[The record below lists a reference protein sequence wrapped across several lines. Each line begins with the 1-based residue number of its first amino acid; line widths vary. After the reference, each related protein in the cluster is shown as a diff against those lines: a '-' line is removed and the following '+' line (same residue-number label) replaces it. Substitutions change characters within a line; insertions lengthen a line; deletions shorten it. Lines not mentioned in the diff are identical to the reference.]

1 MTNVDLSLIE
11 NMKLLS
17 IGILRFQPDL
27 VEPVMLVHSVELSS
41 FGFFQRGTVKE
52 MITFFDKTIAK
63 RTQPGQ
69 RQSVQQEGPD
79 N

>member
-1 MTNVDLSLIE
+1 MIT
-11 NMKLLS
+11 
-17 IGILRFQPDL
+17 QAC
-27 VEPVMLVHSVELSS
+27 ELSS

-69 RQSVQQEGPD
+69 RQSVQNEGELQRRR
-79 N
+79 